1 MPDAGA
7 GCLPE
12 LFRKEPPPGALYYRA
27 GRHGV
32 AMLALRQRDLSE
44 AQLKTIL
51 RYRLVH
57 ALMNGDVDPDAM
69 TARGADHEWWF
80 PGSPDDVHL
89 VAATPDEGHILC
101 YMALATLPGATPD
114 MTLFTA
120 PRPQFEVE
128 DNFGPS
134 VFHGIAAF
142 RGVPL
147 TAFLEGRRFFRA
159 KTRPVAIELG
169 TRSSVELG
177 VAFYRTIVDGLTEVV
192 GVVGDVEAA
201 GAQANL
207 GYFGLPHVRMQDA
220 RPVSAT
226 PYPGAVR
233 EVRAYPVA
241 LLTQEMRQAEPR
253 VAAIEDALGHP
264 GKDGLQR
271 LFALFSGRRLSAG
284 LTARLPVESVSSSG

>member
-1 MPDAGA
+1 MPEAG
-7 GCLPE
+7 GYCLPG
-12 LFRKEPPPGALYYRA
+12 LFRQETPRGALYYRA
-27 GRHGV
+27 NRHGV
-32 AMLALRQRDLSE
+32 GILAIRQRDMSE
-44 AQLKTIL
+44 AELKTVL

-69 TARGADHEWWF
+69 TARGADHEGCF

-89 VAATPDEGHILC
+89 VAATPDEGHMLC
-101 YMALATLPGATPD
+101 YMALATLAGATPG

-147 TAFLEGRRFFRA
+147 TAFIEGRRFFRS
-159 KTRPVAIELG
+159 KTRPVPIEIG
-169 TRSSVELG
+169 TRSSAELG
-177 VAFYRTIVDGLTEVV
+177 IAFYRTIVDGLPEVV

-207 GYFGLPHVRMQDA
+207 GYFGLPHFRMQDA

-253 VAAIEDALGHP
+253 VAAIEEALCHP
-264 GKDGLQR
+264 GRDGLQR
-271 LFALFSGRRLSAG
+271 LFALLSGRRPGASPAES
-284 LTARLPVESVSSSG
+284 LTAS